1 MNITSTRRVSA
12 SYASPSQRSYDAAPG
27 GQSFVETID
36 TSNNVSISD
45 EHHSNGRRL
54 PSRSFEEE
62 DEFVPVVEEEERPVD
77 QSLQSTSQRAP
88 LLDNDDSL
96 PSSNYQNKNVE
107 IYGVNQEISQ
117 AKNERV
123 DNPYLKYFYEN
134 NGVIED
140 IDEFV

>member
-1 MNITSTRRVSA
+1 M
-12 SYASPSQRSYDAAPG
+12 
-27 GQSFVETID
+27 
-36 TSNNVSISD
+36 
-45 EHHSNGRRL
+45 

-88 LLDNDDSL
+88 HLDNDDSV
-96 PSSNYQNKNVE
+96 STSGYKNKNVG
-107 IYGVNQEISQ
+107 IYGANQEISQ
-117 AKNERV
+117 SKDERV

-134 NGVIED
+134 NEVIED